1 MNKQT
6 GDTVHT
12 FHWDWDIWIHFSLLK
27 LVRRLS
33 SHFPFF
39 ELEIDIHFNIF
50 ILCMCLYILLVSR
63 QMSPRERSNLSGLPR
78 TIIPALA
85 APAPPTTTPIHS
97 SGAGPR
103 FIQNTSTLS
112 KCDVR
117 W

>member
-27 LVRRLS
+27 LVRRLF

-50 ILCMCLYILLVSR
+50 ILCMCLYIVVGVETNE
-63 QMSPRERSNLSGLPR
+63 SP
-78 TIIPALA
+78 
-85 APAPPTTTPIHS
+85 
-97 SGAGPR
+97 
-103 FIQNTSTLS
+103 
-112 KCDVR
+112 
-117 W
+117 

>member
-39 ELEIDIHFNIF
+39 ELEIHRYSLQYFYP
-50 ILCMCLYILLVSR
+50 LYVFVYFVGVETNE
-63 QMSPRERSNLSGLPR
+63 SP
-78 TIIPALA
+78 
-85 APAPPTTTPIHS
+85 
-97 SGAGPR
+97 
-103 FIQNTSTLS
+103 
-112 KCDVR
+112 
-117 W
+117 